1 MAKTAFVTGGTG
13 FIGSH
18 LVEELLARGY
28 GEVRCLIRT
37 SPKWLKGLDVV
48 PVPGSLDNQKILET
62 ALRNVDH
69 VYHVGGVTRAVT
81 WKAMWQ
87 GNVDATLALMEAIRY
102 AGCSVQKVVVTSS
115 LAAVGTASTS
125 VVDESAPLNP
135 ITRYGRSKAEME
147 AALTRNDPA
156 GFAYLRDF
164 PVVIVRPP
172 AVYGPR
178 EGDIFTFFRAARAG
192 IYPIIGKGREKSMS
206 LVHVQDLVR
215 GMIMAAESDITA
227 GQTYFVGSVEP
238 VSWDDIKHAT
248 MAALERRVLT
258 IRVPRLLVP
267 PVASVVEGVCRS
279 FGRYPAFNREKAREI
294 VHAAKICDSTK
305 AQQDFGY
312 QQQVPLDRGI
322 RETIAWYREQGWL
335 R

>member
-18 LVEELLARGY
+18 LVEALLARGY

-37 SPKWLKGLDVV
+37 SPKWLKGLGVV
-48 PVPGSLDNQKILET
+48 PVLGSLENQEILEA

-81 WKAMWQ
+81 WKAMRQ
-87 GNVDATLALMEAIRY
+87 GNVDATLVLMRAIRY
-102 AGCSVQKVVVTSS
+102 AGYSVQKVVVTSS
-115 LAAVGTASTS
+115 LAAVGMASTS

-135 ITRYGRSKAEME
+135 VTRYGRSKAEME
-147 AALTRNDPA
+147 AALARTDHA
-156 GFAYLRDF
+156 GFAYLSDL
-164 PVVIVRPP
+164 PVVVVRPP

-178 EGDIFTFFRAARAG
+178 ELDIFTFFRIARAG
-192 IYPIIGKGREKSMS
+192 ICPIIGKGGVKSLS

-227 GQTYFVGSVEP
+227 GQTYFVGSNEP
-238 VSWDDIKHAT
+238 VSWDDMKHTT
-248 MAALERRVLT
+248 MAALGRRALT
-258 IRVPRLLVP
+258 IRIPHFLVG
-267 PVASVVEGVCRS
+267 PVASVVEGVCRP
-279 FGRYPAFNREKAREI
+279 FGHYPAFNREKAREI
-294 VHAAKICDSTK
+294 VHAAKMCDSTK

-322 RETIAWYREQGWL
+322 REAIAWYREEGWL
-335 R
+335 S